1 VAQGE
6 LITTSDELHGLLKA
20 LRSKDFH
27 VTTIRNHMAG
37 EHPQYLF
44 VRFWK
49 QGKAV
54 ELAKGLRYA
63 LDAQVGA
70 TRTVPP
76 IFVGWMFAH
85 PRSINFPFFFAGILK
100 ITYDLLLYREF
111 SAIRPAEEEC
121 V

>member
-1 VAQGE
+1 MGISTWIAASGTDNHAVAQGE

-70 TRTVPP
+70 TRTER
-76 IFVGWMFAH
+76 G
-85 PRSINFPFFFAGILK
+85 AGH
-100 ITYDLLLYREF
+100 E
-111 SAIRPAEEEC
+111 P
-121 V
+121 